1 MGGWTTQFKQALNE
15 PQLFPRWSIEW
26 VQIPTGT
33 LRTFGGNIRLSSW
46 DQGPGFAPLI
56 TPNSSFSGGRL
67 TPRSW
72 NAQPGAFQLTIDG
85 FKGFAERQI
94 IQRGQVV
101 TLRVGLRFNNV
112 WHTEDVMLAQ
122 VMNIT
127 YTGRGWVL
135 DCRGIEGALNSRWT
149 TDSGK
154 QLLCHDLAD
163 TTVDSPYNTPGGTL
177 DVAST
182 AGFRT
187 DGQGTGML
195 LVTDNN
201 GEQYFVSYTNTT
213 ATSFTGCTA
222 NIFGTT
228 HDNTAIGNRVQ
239 EVAYTRGHPL
249 KVLERILKSTGQG
262 TNGVDDILPES
273 WGFGIDAELIDDR
286 DILEHIDYTRPTTG
300 GNNWDLLITETV
312 NDAQAFLNNWL
323 NGAGYFITQHQG
335 RLTGR
340 AALLPWAQGT
350 SGTYI
355 ITDDDIESITGY
367 WQWGADS
374 SNASEYQRTQVT
386 FADGPFERSALS
398 EVDHLPAKGI
408 NNHVCG
414 GLYSDNGNA
423 TALITEL
430 VARLKEWDIRT
441 PEIMRLTL
449 RGWKHGQASPGDTVK
464 LTTGLFPS
472 RDGLPFVDRDCLV
485 LRSSPNWFGASTD
498 IELAILP
505 ADEVVPWRA

>member
-1 MGGWTTQFKQALNE
+1 MLKHVSHLLVPGLPPDLSDSFEMPIPLGPGPRRIRRQCRR
-15 PQLFPRWSIEW
+15 PPRW
-26 VQIPTGT
+26 
-33 LRTFGGNIRLSSW
+33 
-46 DQGPGFAPLI
+46 D
-56 TPNSSFSGGRL
+56 
-67 TPRSW
+67 
-72 NAQPGAFQLTIDG
+72 
-85 FKGFAERQI
+85 
-94 IQRGQVV
+94 
-101 TLRVGLRFNNV
+101 
-112 WHTEDVMLAQ
+112 
-122 VMNIT
+122 
-127 YTGRGWVL
+127 
-135 DCRGIEGALNSRWT
+135 
-149 TDSGK
+149 
-154 QLLCHDLAD
+154 
-163 TTVDSPYNTPGGTL
+163 
-177 DVAST
+177 
-182 AGFRT
+182 
-187 DGQGTGML
+187 
-195 LVTDNN
+195 
-201 GEQYFVSYTNTT
+201 
-213 ATSFTGCTA
+213 
-222 NIFGTT
+222 
-228 HDNTAIGNRVQ
+228 
-239 EVAYTRGHPL
+239 
-249 KVLERILKSTGQG
+249 
-262 TNGVDDILPES
+262 
-273 WGFGIDAELIDDR
+273 DDR